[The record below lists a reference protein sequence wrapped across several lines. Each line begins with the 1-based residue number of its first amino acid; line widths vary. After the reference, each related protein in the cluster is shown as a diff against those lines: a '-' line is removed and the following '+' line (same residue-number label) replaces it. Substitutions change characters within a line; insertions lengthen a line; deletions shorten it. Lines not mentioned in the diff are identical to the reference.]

1 MIPAPSPRSRRA
13 RMREE
18 LWNEWQA
25 AIDRLHRAADA
36 HAYAADDDLV
46 HREYACARAEVG
58 RIVQMARAHR
68 LTAPPAAVISEHHAS
83 DDFPWALYV
92 AVSAFLTLAVLFGW

>member
-1 MIPAPSPRSRRA
+1 MTAPSPHFRRSV
-13 RMREE
+13 MRQE
-18 LWNEWQA
+18 LWNEWQT

-68 LTAPPAAVISEHHAS
+68 LTAPAPCLTERYVS
-83 DDFPWALYV
+83 DDIPWALYV